1 MPDPP
6 EPPAPPSAPPAAGWT
21 PVILVGLLLAAL
33 SIAPYVRAHLSP
45 PPGHAFVGFFWFVD
59 DSYNYLSFVEQA
71 EAGAVLFH
79 NKLVL
84 EDHPAVLFNLE
95 WWTVGVLSRLLG
107 GHPLVGYRVFGLAA
121 LAALVLGIDRWL
133 AGAGLP
139 ASHRVPA
146 LLLVTTGAGLG
157 GIRLLVGTEIQRCL
171 DLTTGFFPVLEALSN
186 PHFVA
191 GTALLVWALLA
202 HAAPAGA
209 RSFVV
214 AAALGTALGLTRP
227 YDLLVLVAVRT
238 VVVVIMEPAR
248 AWWRHAAAM
257 AALLPVAAY
266 NYWVFYRQPA
276 FTFYTE
282 AAYVFPTRAD
292 LAWALGPAAALAV
305 AALAVHPEG
314 GARSIANFR
323 EGPGGVARLHFA
335 AWCAIALV
343 VFAFRPVHF
352 SLQFLV
358 GVGLPLLA
366 LAAVGLGRR
375 PVGYTIAAVLAL
387 SSTAVAALWLT
398 LQPTRGAYAPAER
411 FALAWDLR
419 RDCFPGDRLVAPA
432 DIGLWAGGFSAC
444 QAFTSHAI
452 EPAHSER
459 REAVRMF
466 YEQGDP
472 AGRAAFLERVCA
484 THVVLPASRPAAHW
498 VDPRVGLEPVAV
510 AGTAGRQLA
519 AYRINSSCRKR

>member
-1 MPDPP
+1 M
-6 EPPAPPSAPPAAGWT
+6 
-21 PVILVGLLLAAL
+21 ILVGLLLAAL
-33 SIAPYVRAHLSP
+33 STAPYVRAFLSP
-45 PPGHAFVGFFWFVD
+45 PPGLAFVGFFWFVD

-71 EAGAVLFH
+71 ESGAALFH

-107 GHPLVGYRVFGLAA
+107 GHPLVAYRMFGLMA

-133 AGAGLP
+133 AGGGLP
-139 ASHRVPA
+139 ASHRLPA

-157 GIRLLVGTEIQRCL
+157 GIRFLLGTPIERCL
-171 DLTTGFFPVLEALSN
+171 DLTTGLFPVLEVFSN

-191 GTALLVWALLA
+191 GTALLLWTLLA
-202 HAAPAGA
+202 HAGRAGA
-209 RSFVV
+209 RSFVA

-227 YDLLVLVAVRT
+227 YDLVVLAAIRT
-238 VVVVIMEPAR
+238 VVVVLAEPVR
-248 AWWRHAAAM
+248 DWWRHAAAM

-282 AAYVFPTRAD
+282 ASYVFPTRAD
-292 LAWALGPAAALAV
+292 LAWALGPAAALAL
-305 AALAVHPEG
+305 AALAAHPEG
-314 GARSIANFR
+314 GARSGPTFR
-323 EGPGGVARLHFA
+323 EGQAGVARLHFA
-335 AWCAIALV
+335 AWCAIAVV
-343 VFAFRPVHF
+343 VFALRPVHF

-366 LAAVGLGRR
+366 LAAIGLGRL
-375 PVGYTIAAVLAL
+375 PVRYTIGAALAL

-398 LQPTRGAYAPAER
+398 LQPTLRAYGPAER
-411 FALAWDLR
+411 FALAWELR
-419 RDCFPGDRLVAPA
+419 RDCRAGDRLVAPA
-432 DIGLWAGGFSAC
+432 DIGLWAGGLTAC
-444 QAFTSHAI
+444 RAFTSHAI
-452 EPAHSER
+452 EPAHEER
-459 REAVRMF
+459 LEAVRVF

-484 THVVLPASRPAAHW
+484 THVVLPASRPPEHW
-498 VDPRVGLEPVAV
+498 VDRRVGLEPVAV
-510 AGTAGRQLA
+510 AGTADRQLA
-519 AYRINSSCRKR
+519 AYRIASSCTAR